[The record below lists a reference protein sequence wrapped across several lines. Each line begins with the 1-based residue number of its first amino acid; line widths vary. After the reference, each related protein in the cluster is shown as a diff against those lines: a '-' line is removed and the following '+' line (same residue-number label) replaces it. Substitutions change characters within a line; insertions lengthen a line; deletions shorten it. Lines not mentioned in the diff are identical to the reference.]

1 MNSDR
6 PWGSMVA
13 DAHKDACRK
22 VGAEGMVLLQNN
34 ENLLPIDLSKVR
46 RITVIGENAIKMM
59 TVGGGSSSLKAKY
72 EVTPLE
78 LSLIHI

>member
-46 RITVIGENAIKMM
+46 RITVIGENAIK
-59 TVGGGSSSLKAKY
+59 
-72 EVTPLE
+72 
-78 LSLIHI
+78 